1 MRSSQS
7 GLFDRRAL
15 VPPLA
20 SLIPSMSVAA
30 LGVSLPE
37 LREALALSAVQAGSL
52 FSFIFIFAS
61 LGSAFAGRLSD
72 RIGRKRVMVGGVTM
86 LACGFS
92 LASLASSYA
101 MMASCLALTGV
112 GYGFTTPSLYA
123 LMSDVMPERRGLG
136 ASLVSVSYGFGVSA
150 GAIVTT
156 WILARSHWPAA
167 FLAIG
172 MFGFAIAAVQ
182 GVAIENVRSQRSEH
196 RPPYRAVLNRDVTLL
211 ALAEFFGGSVFFSSA
226 SWTAS
231 VLRAAKGLTIIET
244 GFVMSLWGLTPMIG
258 ALLLGPMSDRFG
270 RRSVILSTAF
280 PAAVAAFVTYQWLAT
295 PAALAGGLVV
305 FGILKATVPTLIVP
319 FAQEAAAPEAAGAAA
334 GVIMSMH
341 YFSAVVAPL
350 ATGALIAATGDMIKS
365 MILTACVPLVVYGS
379 LIAMA
384 RQKTS
389 RKLTRSAR

>member
-1 MRSSQS
+1 
-7 GLFDRRAL
+7 
-15 VPPLA
+15 
-20 SLIPSMSVAA
+20 MSVAA
-30 LGVSLPE
+30 LGVALPE
-37 LREALALSAVQAGSL
+37 IREALALSAVQAGSL
-52 FSFIFIFAS
+52 FSFIFIFAT

-72 RIGRKRVMVGGVTM
+72 TIGRKRVMVAGVTM

-101 MMASCLALTGV
+101 VMALCLALTGV

-123 LMSDVMPERRGLG
+123 LMSDLMPERRGLG
-136 ASLVSVSYGFGVSA
+136 ASLVSVSYGIGVSA
-150 GAIVTT
+150 GALVTT
-156 WILARSHWPAA
+156 WILARSRWPAA

-172 MFGFAIAAVQ
+172 AFGFAIAALQ
-182 GVAIENVRSQRSEH
+182 GAAIQNVRSEH
-196 RPPYRAVLNRDVTLL
+196 SAYKLPYLAVLNRDVTVL

-231 VLRAAKGLTIIET
+231 VLRAAKGLTLVET

-258 ALLLGPMSDRFG
+258 ALTLGPISDRFG
-270 RRSVILSTAF
+270 RRAVILSTAF
-280 PAAVAAFVTYQWLAT
+280 PAAIAAFVSYQWLSA
-295 PAALAGGLVV
+295 PAALAAGLVI

-319 FAQEAAAPEAAGAAA
+319 FAQESAAPEAAGAAA

-341 YFSAVVAPL
+341 YLSAVVAPL
-350 ATGALIAATGDMIKS
+350 ATGTLIAATGDMIRS

-384 RQKTS
+384 RQ
-389 RKLTRSAR
+389 RRLTRIA